1 MTTAEEQLI
10 AKGLPVAKTAAM
22 LNHLRENRIE
32 YLVILLFSHILGL
45 TELVLNRASGV
56 CGL

>member
-1 MTTAEEQLI
+1 MTSPETI
-10 AKGLPVAKTAAM
+10 DTCVKVTKGAAA

-32 YLVILLFSHILGL
+32 YLVLLVFSHMLGL
-45 TELVLNRASGV
+45 TDLVLNRASGV

>member
-1 MTTAEEQLI
+1 MTSTEEQLI

-22 LNHLRENRIE
+22 LNHLRQNRIE
-32 YLVILLFSHILGL
+32 YLVLLVFSHMLGL
-45 TELVLNRASGV
+45 TDLLATKATGV